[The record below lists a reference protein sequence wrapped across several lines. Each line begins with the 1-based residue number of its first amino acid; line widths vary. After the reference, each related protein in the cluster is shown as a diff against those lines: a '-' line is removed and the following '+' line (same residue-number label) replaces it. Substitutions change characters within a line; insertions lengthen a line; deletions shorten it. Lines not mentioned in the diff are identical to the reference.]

1 VLIARAQEARDV
13 VPDALRERGAHV
25 DDVALYRTVAE
36 PLDPAGREAALK
48 ADYATFTSA
57 SSVHFFLEAAGGAD
71 ALRDGPR
78 LASIGPITSAALRDH
93 GLEPHVEATEHTPE
107 GLVAALVADANG

>member
-1 VLIARAQEARDV
+1 
-13 VPDALRERGAHV
+13 
-25 DDVALYRTVAE
+25 RTVAE
-36 PLDPAGREAALK
+36 PLDPAARDAALG

-57 SSVHFFLEAAGGAD
+57 SSVRFFIEATGGPD
-71 ALRDGPR
+71 ALRGGPR

-107 GLVAALVADANG
+107 GLVAAVVADAALT